1 MQAIKDIIRS
11 SNETKE
17 RKHGEVV
24 VKAFDTSGE
33 HVATFQMGLSVKV
46 QG

>member
-1 MQAIKDIIRS
+1 MIKDIIRS

-17 RKHGEVV
+17 RKSGEVE
-24 VKAFDTSGE
+24 VKAYNASGE
-33 HVATFQMGLSVKV
+33 LVAAFQMGLSVKV